1 MDFLRSHSRKGR
13 SRFSKAL
20 PTPPPPESDS
30 SPKSKQLPAIPPV
43 PPVPS
48 KKTFAMSDKPLP
60 PPQTLNQ
67 SLPPLPPLQTKALP
81 PVHIPRRPVAK
92 QPPPPAPSSQPQP
105 QPQPAYPEDE
115 RNSIGSL
122 LSAYSRSSGES
133 LIMSP
138 DGSASQRDSA
148 PAYASDQYGTREAKI
163 LTPTSM
169 ASADNEHHGA
179 QSFTHNKGLPPHPA
193 YYNEQG
199 QTPTVGSPTSVVSS
213 SSPQRPLW
221 RRRSVKSDRNI
232 EVPELQLAVSHGST
246 AASQPNTAQT
256 SYSAASPPTQQQQH
270 FPPRSTSNL
279 PGRNIRPVPSQNQ
292 ASEAGNMGQ
301 EVSRLKGK
309 ISHLRD
315 GQEGANRGASHSDTA
330 LSPTQQRLPTPDYE
344 KEDVKTH
351 VVDRVVSPVSPASS
365 PEPARDQA
373 NNEPK
378 PPVPRKAV
386 TARNLHAAHSL
397 PQMRADGPVTSNEA
411 PPTIT
416 RDFAVSPVSPHARN
430 QLSPRSAHNQQ
441 QQQKGQ
447 GQHPPREYTPYTP
460 HAPAPGPAQGDLQ
473 PASRDQRPHQEPADY
488 RELKVKDLPPADPRA
503 SYFPMQGSEPPS
515 PGMIYKAL
523 PLKESML
530 DCYVKHRVMDRT
542 RNRNYALTCQTCGKA
557 DTEDR
562 YKCQFCYVRMCGSCL
577 QVFNSNRRDL
587 RKLMAHLEGN
597 PHSGGSQERPA
608 TAAGLEPTEKMG
620 EQHHHAADK
629 STEEHHHA
637 QPQQAAA

>member
-199 QTPTVGSPTSVVSS
+199 QTPTPNQRRVELIAAATIVEEEVRKVRSQHRSPRTST
-213 SSPQRPLW
+213 
-221 RRRSVKSDRNI
+221 
-232 EVPELQLAVSHGST
+232 G
-246 AASQPNTAQT
+246 SQPWLDGRLATKHRANVVLGRFPPDPATTAL
-256 SYSAASPPTQQQQH
+256 
-270 FPPRSTSNL
+270 PPRSTSNL

-378 PPVPRKAV
+378 PPIPRKAV

-416 RDFAVSPVSPHARN
+416 RDFAPHARN

-608 TAAGLEPTEKMG
+608 TAAGFEPTEKMG

-637 QPQQAAA
+637 QPQQVAA

>member
-20 PTPPPPESDS
+20 PTPPPPETDS
-30 SPKSKQLPAIPPV
+30 SPKSKQLPSIPPV

-81 PVHIPRRPVAK
+81 PVHISRRPVAK
-92 QPPPPAPSSQPQP
+92 QPPPPTPSSQPQSTS
-105 QPQPAYPEDE
+105 PEDE

-148 PAYASDQYGTREAKI
+148 PTYASDQYGTREPKI
-163 LTPTSM
+163 MPPTSL
-169 ASADNEHHGA
+169 SSGDNEHRGA
-179 QSFTHNKGLPPHPA
+179 QKFTSNKGLPPHPA
-193 YYNEQG
+193 YRGEQG
-199 QTPTVGSPTSVVSS
+199 PPPPAKPAQSSTVGSPTSAVSS

-232 EVPELQLAVSHGST
+232 EVPELQLAASHGST
-246 AASQPNTAQT
+246 AASQPNTAQP
-256 SYSAASPPTQQQQH
+256 SNSPAPFSAQQQQQ
-270 FPPRSTSNL
+270 FPARSTSNL
-279 PGRNIRPVPSQNQ
+279 PGRNIRPVPSPNP
-292 ASEAGNMGQ
+292 ASDAGNMGQ

-315 GQEGANRGASHSDTA
+315 GQEGPNRGASHSDTA
-330 LSPTQQRLPTPDYE
+330 LSPTQRLPTPDYE
-344 KEDVKTH
+344 KEDVKTQ

-378 PPVPRKAV
+378 PPIPRKAV
-386 TARNLHAAHSL
+386 TARNLHAVHSL
-397 PQMRADGPVTSNEA
+397 PQLRTDGPVTSNEA

-416 RDFAVSPVSPHARN
+416 RDFAVSPVSPRTQK
-430 QLSPRSAHNQQ
+430 QLSPRSTQNQQ
-441 QQQKGQ
+441 QQQRGQ
-447 GQHPPREYTPYTP
+447 WQHPPQDYTPYAP
-460 HAPAPGPAQGDLQ
+460 HAPAPGPTQGDQ
-473 PASRDQRPHQEPADY
+473 RPASRDQRPHQEPVEY

-515 PGMIYKAL
+515 PGIVFKAL
-523 PLKESML
+523 PLKESMF

-597 PHSGGSQERPA
+597 PHSGGSQERPT
-608 TAAGLEPTEKMG
+608 TAAGIEPTQKMG
-620 EQHHHAADK
+620 EQHYQMA
-629 STEEHHHA
+629 
-637 QPQQAAA
+637 